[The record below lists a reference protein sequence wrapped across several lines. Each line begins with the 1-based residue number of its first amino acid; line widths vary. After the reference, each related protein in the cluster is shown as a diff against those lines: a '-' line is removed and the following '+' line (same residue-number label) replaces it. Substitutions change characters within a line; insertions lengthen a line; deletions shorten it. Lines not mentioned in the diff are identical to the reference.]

1 MKWIRLAL
9 LLACLPWL
17 GCASEGG
24 IAGTGASA
32 VSGNITL
39 VSEQTALQDAA
50 LPFPI
55 RVSISEFPG
64 IESVTDAAGAFAL
77 RGAFSGAVTLQF
89 ANADSGADIGPL
101 ALEIPAG
108 SSTLLENIEIRTN
121 APRGE
126 RVRPGAVRQL
136 DVFGRLDLVDCAAG
150 EAGLLL
156 VSDDGRPR
164 RQFMVRLTADTVIAR
179 RDGTRLRCAAL
190 SAGLAVQVEGALRL
204 ADQTIV
210 AAQVTVVARR
220 ARPASGPPRT
230 PVADGASI
238 ARD

>member
-1 MKWIRLAL
+1 MNWTRLAV
-9 LLACLPWL
+9 LLACMPWL

-39 VSEQTALQDAA
+39 VSEQTTAQDAA

-55 RVSISEFPG
+55 RVSISEFPD
-64 IESVTDAAGAFAL
+64 IESVTDAAGRFAL
-77 RGAFSGAVTLQF
+77 RGDFAGAVTLQF
-89 ANADSGADIGPL
+89 ANADSGAEIGPL

-108 SSTLLENIEIRTN
+108 SQTLLENIEIRLN
-121 APRGE
+121 APRPE
-126 RVRPGAVRQL
+126 RVRPAAVRQL
-136 DVFGRLDLVDCAAG
+136 DVFGRLDLVDCGAG
-150 EAGLLL
+150 VLL
-156 VSDDGRPR
+156 VSDDGRPP

-190 SAGLAVQVEGALRL
+190 SAGLAVQVEGVLRL
-204 ADQTIV
+204 ADRTIV

-220 ARPASGPPRT
+220 GPPSRVVPPSPAART
-230 PVADGASI
+230 N
-238 ARD
+238 

>member
-9 LLACLPWL
+9 LLQCLPWL

-77 RGAFSGAVTLQF
+77 RGDFSGAVTLQF

-126 RVRPGAVRQL
+126 RVRPAAVRQR
-136 DVFGRLDLVDCAAG
+136 DVFGRIDVVDCSAG
-150 EAGLLL
+150 VLL
-156 VSDDGRPR
+156 VSDDGRPP
-164 RQFMVRLTADTVIAR
+164 RQFMVRVTADTVIVR
-179 RDGTRLRCAAL
+179 RDGTQLRCGAL
-190 SAGLAVQVEGALRL
+190 SDGLAVQVEGALRL

-210 AAQVTVVARR
+210 AAQITVLARR
-220 ARPASGPPRT
+220 APPAGGPPRT
-230 PVADGASI
+230 PLADVVAA

>member
-1 MKWIRLAL
+1 MKGIRLAL
-9 LLACLPWL
+9 LLACLPWG

-32 VSGNITL
+32 VSGNITV
-39 VSEQTALQDAA
+39 VSEQAAQDVA

-55 RVSISEFPG
+55 RVSIGEFPG

-77 RGAFSGAVTLQF
+77 RGDFSGAVTLQF

-108 SSTLLENIEIRTN
+108 SQTLLENIEIRIS

-126 RVRPGAVRQL
+126 RVRPAAVRQL
-136 DVFGRLDLVDCAAG
+136 DVFGHIDLVDCGAG
-150 EAGLLL
+150 AAGLLL

-164 RQFMVRLTADTVIAR
+164 RQFMIRLTTDTIIAR
-179 RDGTRLRCAAL
+179 RDGTPLRCVAL
-190 SAGLAVQVEGALRL
+190 SAGQAVQVEGALRL
-204 ADQTIV
+204 VDQTIV
-210 AAQVTVVARR
+210 AAHVTVVARR
-220 ARPASGPPRT
+220 PRPDEGPPRT
-230 PVADGASI
+230 PAPAAT